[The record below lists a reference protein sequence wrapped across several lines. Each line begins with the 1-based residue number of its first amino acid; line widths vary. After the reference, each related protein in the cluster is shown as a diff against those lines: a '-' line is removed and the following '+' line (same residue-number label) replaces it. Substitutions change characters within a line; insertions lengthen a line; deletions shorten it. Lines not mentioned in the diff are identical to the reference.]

1 MLTSENSSTT
11 VALYYLSE
19 CSVPTIEVSDLVSAW
34 LVDERERRPD
44 QSYDDILRSL
54 IGLPVRARSS
64 SASAAKPSQ
73 HSVSP
78 SVSVRST
85 ARASVATRRLQS
97 YISGNELVV
106 GFVGAPE
113 RRWPLP
119 PRNDKRRIRAVRD
132 EAVSF
137 VTQQGATIGQ
147 QNAVKKALTDAGFHL
162 IK

>member
-1 MLTSENSSTT
+1 M
-11 VALYYLSE
+11 
-19 CSVPTIEVSDLVSAW
+19 PTIEVSELVSAW

-54 IGLPVRARSS
+54 IGLPARARSS
-64 SASAAKPSQ
+64 SVPAARL
-73 HSVSP
+73 SVPDTSP
-78 SVSVRST
+78 SVAVRSP

-97 YISGNELVV
+97 YISGNQLVV
-106 GFVGAPE
+106 GFVGAAE
-113 RRWPLP
+113 RRWTLP
-119 PRNDKRRIRAVRD
+119 PRDDKRRIRSVRD